1 MQFEWLDS
9 FYILMSCVIFTR
21 PWLLRKTTRVTIL
34 SNTKNSFIWNC
45 DQFKGGIMRMMIN
58 FCQHQQIGS
67 QASSRPFFAK
77 RFFVII
83 IKNLTLC
90 FDSMILL
97 HILIQKKQKG
107 FWPELEFIMSL
118 IKILKHM
125 EKLVTVT
132 NCEKLPESK

>member
-9 FYILMSCVIFTR
+9 FYILMSCVIFTQ

-34 SNTKNSFIWNC
+34 SNTKSSFIWNC

-67 QASSRPFFAK
+67 QASSRPFFCQTVFCHHYK
-77 RFFVII
+77 KVD
-83 IKNLTLC
+83 TL
-90 FDSMILL
+90 FRLDDSFAHL
-97 HILIQKKQKG
+97 QKKQKG

>member
-97 HILIQKKQKG
+97 HIYTKETKRFLTWTWIHNVLDQDSKAHG
-107 FWPELEFIMSL
+107 
-118 IKILKHM
+118 KISHCD
-125 EKLVTVT
+125 KLWKT
-132 NCEKLPESK
+132 SGI

>member
-9 FYILMSCVIFTR
+9 FHILMSCVIFTR

-34 SNTKNSFIWNC
+34 SNTKSSFIWNC

-97 HILIQKKQKG
+97 HIYKKKQKG